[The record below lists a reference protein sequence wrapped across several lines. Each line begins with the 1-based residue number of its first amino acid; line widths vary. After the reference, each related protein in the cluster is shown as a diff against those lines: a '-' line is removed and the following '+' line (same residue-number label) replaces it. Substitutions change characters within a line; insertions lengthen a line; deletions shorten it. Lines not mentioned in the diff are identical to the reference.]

1 MRDSLSPMSG
11 LTDLDQTLAS
21 LDAKPQG
28 TYVFATVD
36 PVPEEL
42 LPFAVIREDEGTTVI
57 VEEQEARRFGLP
69 LDHTF
74 ARITLGVH
82 SSLDSIGLTATIA
95 QTLASRSIP
104 CNVVAGF
111 YHDHLFVQAD
121 RASEAWSLLD
131 DLARQAKGWLPED

>member
-1 MRDSLSPMSG
+1 MSG

-21 LDAKPQG
+21 LDATPQG
-28 TYVFATVD
+28 SYVFATV
-36 PVPEEL
+36 PTVPEGL
-42 LPFAVIREDEGTTVI
+42 QPFAVVREDEGTTVI
-57 VEEQEARRFGLP
+57 VEEQQARDFNLP

-82 SSLDSIGLTATIA
+82 SSLNSIGLTATIA

-111 YHDHLFVQAD
+111 YHDHLFVEAE

-131 DLARQAKGWLPED
+131 DLTRQAQGWLPED